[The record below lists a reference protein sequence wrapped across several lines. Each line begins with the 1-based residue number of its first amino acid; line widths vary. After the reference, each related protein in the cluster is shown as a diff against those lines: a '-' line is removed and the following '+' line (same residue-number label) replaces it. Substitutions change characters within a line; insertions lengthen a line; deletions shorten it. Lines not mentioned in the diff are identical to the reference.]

1 MSWTTP
7 SAAGNDGPGAV
18 QHASSAVEECWTEDH
33 EEGLMDMLGIG
44 SDAFAGPIE
53 DTSDGQRAA
62 GARAEG
68 NLRDSSGTTDNTARD
83 GQKHG

>member
-1 MSWTTP
+1 
-7 SAAGNDGPGAV
+7 
-18 QHASSAVEECWTEDH
+18 
-33 EEGLMDMLGIG
+33 MDMLGIG

-53 DTSDGQRAA
+53 DTSDEQRAA